1 MQEQEPTQRKRP
13 DSSEA
18 VLPESER
25 AEQAVRLFE
34 VCIQTVQKS
43 PEATAAIT
51 NAFFI
56 PDTEEG
62 RALKDGYVAFQKGD
76 FQWEFQ
82 LQYHPSHHT
91 EVTLAKSNT
100 LKKEET
106 GAKATHEMLTIRL
119 LDKYG
124 SNPSRADITFLDEP
138 DLSLPYGGEITFENT
153 PSAIRRAEKLLAD
166 FRNA

>member
-34 VCIQTVQKS
+34 VCIQTVQKN
-43 PEATAAIT
+43 PEAAAAIT
-51 NAFFI
+51 NAFFS

-76 FQWEFQ
+76 FQWEF
-82 LQYHPSHHT
+82 
-91 EVTLAKSNT
+91 
-100 LKKEET
+100 
-106 GAKATHEMLTIRL
+106 
-119 LDKYG
+119 
-124 SNPSRADITFLDEP
+124 
-138 DLSLPYGGEITFENT
+138 
-153 PSAIRRAEKLLAD
+153 
-166 FRNA
+166 